1 MGETNDWRLRLG
13 GDCTDDAARWDNAAA
28 AETLSATGPVFPRL
42 SPFIGVLGAFT
53 TGSNTYSIV
62 VWGQIQQ
69 GTAVALNQSVHR
81 GTGRVYDGQQYVQQ
95 CGLGP
100 DTTGNGRSPKPVW
113 PPDFSRTDSGRRN
126 WQLVCSGQSHRW
138 GQNGGWG

>member
-28 AETLSATGPVFPRL
+28 AETLSATGPVFPQL

-53 TGSNTYSIV
+53 TGSNTYNNV

-69 GTAVALNQSVHR
+69 GTAVALNLSGPLILAAQTVGGAIGSLFAPAKVIVGAR
-81 GTGRVYDGQQYVQQ
+81 TVDGADDGQVLKLAMLH
-95 CGLGP
+95 GLAIILIINLI
-100 DTTGNGRSPKPVW
+100 TCTAVRFK
-113 PPDFSRTDSGRRN
+113 
-126 WQLVCSGQSHRW
+126 
-138 GQNGGWG
+138 